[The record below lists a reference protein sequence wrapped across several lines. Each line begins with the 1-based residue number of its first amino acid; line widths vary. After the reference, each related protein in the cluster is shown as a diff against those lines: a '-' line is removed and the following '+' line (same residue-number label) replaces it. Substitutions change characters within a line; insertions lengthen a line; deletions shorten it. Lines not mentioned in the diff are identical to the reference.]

1 MRGCTMRH
9 MLMAAMVIA
18 ALPNTANAQ
27 TPLIERGRYLVDTV
41 MTCHNCHT
49 PKGPAGDVAEKTLSG
64 FLAFDEPP
72 FKVTASNITS
82 DKETG
87 IGAWSD
93 ADLKKFMTTG
103 IRPNGVPV
111 AP

>member
-1 MRGCTMRH
+1 MRRILTAAIFSVSFP
-9 MLMAAMVIA
+9 LMAD
-18 ALPNTANAQ
+18 AQ
-27 TPLIERGRYLVDTV
+27 TPIERGRYLVDTV

-49 PKGPAGDVAEKTLSG
+49 PKGPAGDVAEKALSG
-64 FLAFDEPP
+64 FLLFDEPP

-111 AP
+111 API